1 MKMCTCDALNGHVQT
16 QYLQDEVGKQ
26 LWETQQADKYSIIL
40 VKQRVKMG
48 KRYTTQ

>member
-1 MKMCTCDALNGHVQT
+1 MKMCTRNALNGHVQT

-40 VKQRVKMG
+40 VKQQVKMG
-48 KRYTTQ
+48 RGYTTQ